1 MQKCPYPACE
11 QAKYPE
17 GRVCSLILYRY
28 PMGYPLEIDEDQEF
42 QLHDLSG
49 IKAKYID
56 NYKTY
61 FWSRKIEDKVY
72 RKNSGYPHSFFCSGI
87 KDGQDCYRFLLN
99 YSFVR
104 KEVDSVML
112 KSCQLGPL
120 LFIHLSLVRWK
131 INYVYLAK
139 CQIRSGLF
147 NCLRFLDLENLW
159 KLVLKGNNISNKGLS
174 KVLKLR
180 MANLSYLYLEEKYL
194 TRDIYR
200 VLPKVTGLF
209 LLIHIDL
216 GCSKG
221 RIYAPGFIYQLI
233 RRKSVFGRNT
243 GFYIRK
249 ANTVEY
255 LPHLAKCKW

>member
-1 MQKCPYPACE
+1 
-11 QAKYPE
+11 
-17 GRVCSLILYRY
+17 
-28 PMGYPLEIDEDQEF
+28 
-42 QLHDLSG
+42 
-49 IKAKYID
+49 
-56 NYKTY
+56 
-61 FWSRKIEDKVY
+61 
-72 RKNSGYPHSFFCSGI
+72 
-87 KDGQDCYRFLLN
+87 
-99 YSFVR
+99 
-104 KEVDSVML
+104 ML
-112 KSCQLGPL
+112 RNCQLGPL

-180 MANLSYLYLEEKYL
+180 MANLSYLYLEEKSL

-209 LLIHIDL
+209 LLIRIDL
-216 GCSKG
+216 ECSKG
-221 RIYAPGFIYQLI
+221 RIYAPGFIYQLY
-233 RRKSVFGRNT
+233 RRKPIVREVAGLKM
-243 GFYIRK
+243 RK
-249 ANTVEY
+249 VNTVEY